1 MSIFVSLKTIKTV
14 FNVNYRTEM
23 RENQLCLVH
32 ELWITT
38 VLPVFYAAYA
48 FVWVL
53 VHLLTIK
60 PYSLD
65 SVISNNVVG
74 EFKWRLNLT
83 VSLHYFHFTNAI
95 SSLFLN
101 CFMVVSSSYNRIIAI
116 HVCYVVVVSV
126 WGVCFYFI
134 SSKSIALIN
143 GFIYVCVWIF
153 TLSTFIA
160 FLFSLLFSLKV
171 VLFSCLC
178 G

>member
-1 MSIFVSLKTIKTV
+1 MCTVFMVSQLSYTWTVSILAVIKFKKMHSSATENGLQRFECVNEWNFFFLAVNNKLSIFVSLKTIKTV

-38 VLPVFYAAYA
+38 VLPVFYVAYA

-83 VSLHYFHFTNAI
+83 DSLHYFHFTNAI
-95 SSLFLN
+95 SSLF
-101 CFMVVSSSYNRIIAI
+101 F
-116 HVCYVVVVSV
+116 
-126 WGVCFYFI
+126 
-134 SSKSIALIN
+134 
-143 GFIYVCVWIF
+143 
-153 TLSTFIA
+153 
-160 FLFSLLFSLKV
+160 
-171 VLFSCLC
+171 
-178 G
+178 